1 MTTATRVR
9 ERMARNFIKSRG
21 RAAFRTLL
29 DLLEKQES
37 GQVIGDSLGVSR
49 ERVRQWRNAFGQTV
63 TMYRVFPEVQRCLPE
78 PAKPARSKRPGHHS
92 RCEWDD
98 CQGGCHDLFYE
109 G

>member
-1 MTTATRVR
+1 MTTAPRVR

-21 RAAFRTLL
+21 REAFRTLL

-37 GQVIGDSLGVSR
+37 GQVIGDTLGVSR
-49 ERVRQWRNAFGQTV
+49 ERVRQWRNAFGETI
-63 TMYRVFPEVQRCLPE
+63 TLYRVYPEVQRCLPV
-78 PAKPARSKRPGHHS
+78 PQPARSKRPGHHS